1 MACILTAGRALGC
14 KTSVGGLKAI
24 YFADYGTLGTV
35 TGGVSGADITGI
47 SGANI
52 WYKYDIKGASSLET
66 SITSSNEAGT
76 TFYTQTL
83 NLVLPILDSATQAE
97 IAILAVSRPHIA
109 VEDYNGNVFLVGLEH
124 GADTTGGTI
133 LTGAAM
139 GDASSFNLTMV
150 ANERNAPNFT
160 TGGVLDNLN
169 AAAQIDP
176 NA

>member
-1 MACILTAGRALGC
+1 MACTLTAGRALPC
-14 KTSVGGLKAI
+14 KKSVGGLKAI
-24 YFADYGTLGTV
+24 YFADYGSLGTV
-35 TGGVSGADITGI
+35 TGGVDGADITALAGL
-47 SGANI
+47 NI
-52 WYKYDIKGASSLET
+52 WYKYDIKGSSSLET

-83 NLVLPILDSATQAE
+83 SLVLTVLDSATQAE

-124 GADTTGGTI
+124 GADTTGGSI
-133 LTGAAM
+133 LTGASM

-160 TGGVLDNLN
+160 TGGVIDNLN

>member
-1 MACILTAGRALGC
+1 MPCTLTAGRAIGC
-14 KTSVGGLKAI
+14 RTSVGGLKAI
-24 YFADYGTLGTV
+24 YFADYGTLGTI
-35 TGGVSGADITGI
+35 TGGVSGADITGV
-47 SGANI
+47 SGADI
-52 WYKYDIKGASSLET
+52 WYKYDIKGSSSLET
-66 SITSSNEAGT
+66 SITSADTG

-83 NLVLPILDSATQAE
+83 NLVLPILDSATQAQ

>member
-1 MACILTAGRALGC
+1 MACLLTAGRALGC

-24 YFADYGTLGTV
+24 YFADYGTLGTI
-35 TGGVSGADITGI
+35 TGGVSGADITGV
-47 SGANI
+47 SGTDI

-66 SITSSNEAGT
+66 TITSSNEAGT

-97 IAILAVSRPHIA
+97 IAILAVSRPHLAI
-109 VEDYNGNVFLVGLEH
+109 ETYNNDVFLVGLEH
-124 GADTTGGTI
+124 GADTTGGSI

>member
-1 MACILTAGRALGC
+1 MACLLTAGRALGC

-24 YFADYGTLGTV
+24 YFADYGSLGTV
-35 TGGVSGADITGI
+35 SGGVSGADITGV
-47 SGANI
+47 SGSDI
-52 WYKYDIKGASSLET
+52 WYKYDIKGSSSLET
-66 SITSSNEAGT
+66 TITSADTG

-109 VEDYNGNVFLVGLEH
+109 IEDYNGNVFLVGLEH

-160 TGGVLDNLN
+160 TGGVLDNLD

>member
-1 MACILTAGRALGC
+1 MPCLLTAGRALGC
-14 KTSVGGLKAI
+14 RTSVGGLKNI

-109 VEDYNGNVFLVGLEH
+109 IEDYNGNVFLVGLEH
-124 GADTTGGTI
+124 GTDTTGGSI
-133 LTGAAM
+133 LTGAGMA
-139 GDASSFNLTMV
+139 DASSFNLTMV